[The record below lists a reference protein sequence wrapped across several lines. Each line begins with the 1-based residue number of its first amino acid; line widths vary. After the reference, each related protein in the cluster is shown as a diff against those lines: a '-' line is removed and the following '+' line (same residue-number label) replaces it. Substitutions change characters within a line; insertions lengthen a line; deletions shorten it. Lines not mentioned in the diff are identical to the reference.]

1 MGTALCLALI
11 PWLHATSSIV
21 AVLTLAYGLTSAA
34 NSGCFSSV
42 FDNAPRTCSAVY
54 GLANCVGMAQGII
67 SPYVTGLLLNDASA
81 DSSSA
86 SAGSSSAA
94 ETMGG
99 WQRVWLLS
107 AALAGAGA
115 VEFQLVSTGEVI
127 EGQWLESTHAQT
139 REPKNAASSAIR
151 VTEMQ

>member
-1 MGTALCLALI
+1 
-11 PWLHATSSIV
+11 
-21 AVLTLAYGLTSAA
+21 
-34 NSGCFSSV
+34 
-42 FDNAPRTCSAVY
+42 
-54 GLANCVGMAQGII
+54 MAQGIV
-67 SPYVTGLLLNDASA
+67 SPYVTGVLLKDASA

-86 SAGSSSAA
+86 SAGSSSAT
-94 ETMGG
+94 ETMDG

-139 REPKNAASSAIR
+139 RERGNAPSMAGQ